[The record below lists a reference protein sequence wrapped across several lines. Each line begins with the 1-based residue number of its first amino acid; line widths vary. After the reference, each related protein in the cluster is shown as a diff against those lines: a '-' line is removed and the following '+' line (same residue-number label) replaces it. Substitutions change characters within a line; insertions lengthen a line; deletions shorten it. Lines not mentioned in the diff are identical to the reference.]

1 MAWMWLL
8 MALAAGILFVH
19 PYVTYPLSLVL
30 MPCRP
35 VRSGAGGCSG
45 TLVFCAYNEMAVLP
59 EKVANLRAIRL
70 VAPAL
75 KFACYID
82 FGTDGSV
89 EYLRREAGDLLS
101 VIVAS
106 ERTGKAVGMSRLAAA
121 AKTEVM
127 IFTDAN
133 VVLEPATVPRLL
145 EYFND
150 PSIGGV
156 CGTLNYVNAGE
167 TSTARTSSAYWSLE
181 ERIKKLETRSG
192 STMGA
197 DGSIFAT
204 RLTHYPCVPP
214 HLLDDFI
221 TSMSV
226 IFAGL
231 RLISVPDVL
240 AYERSASK
248 SADEFRRK
256 RRIACRAFSSH
267 RHLWPQ
273 LRAMGALDRYKYVS
287 HRLIRWHG
295 AAFAALSALFGLM
308 FLGALVGPLWSLAAL
323 LGAVALVVAGWRTGA
338 PGLSHLYELLRALWA
353 TLLGVYDSWRGV
365 TYQTWQPVQSR

>member
-1 MAWMWLL
+1 MGWLWLL
-8 MALAAGILFVH
+8 MAFAAGILFIH
-19 PYVTYPLSLVL
+19 PYLTYPLSLAF
-30 MPCRP
+30 MPRKR
-35 VRSGAGGCSG
+35 VRSGAGAGSA

-59 EKVANLRAIRL
+59 QKVANLRAIRA
-70 VAPAL
+70 VAPTL
-75 KFACYID
+75 RFACYVD
-82 FGTDGSV
+82 LGTDDSV
-89 EYLRREAGDLLS
+89 EYLRREAGDFLS
-101 VIVAS
+101 VTAAR
-106 ERTGKAVGMSRLAAA
+106 ERTGKAVGMSRLAAEA
-121 AKTEVM
+121 TTEIM

-133 VVLEPATVPRLL
+133 VVIEPATAPRLL
-145 EYFND
+145 EYFDD
-150 PSIGGV
+150 PGVGGV
-156 CGTLNYVNAGE
+156 CGTLVYVNAGE
-167 TSTARTSSAYWSLE
+167 TSTARTNSAYWSLE

-204 RLTHYPCVPP
+204 RLSHYPKVPP

-221 TSMSV
+221 VSMSV

-231 RLISVPDVL
+231 RLISVQDVL
-240 AYERSASK
+240 AYERSASG

-287 HRLIRWHG
+287 HRLLRWHG
-295 AAFAALSALFGLM
+295 AAFAGLFVLFGLM
-308 FLGALVGPLWSLAAL
+308 FLAAMVGPLWSLAVL
-323 LGAVALVVAGWRTGA
+323 LCGGGLVMAGWRTGA
-338 PGLSHLYELLRALWA
+338 PGLSHIYELLRALWA

-365 TYQTWQPVQSR
+365 TYQTWQPVESR